1 MNDNEEE
8 KLDNMFPD
16 PEPTPTIE
24 EEKKS
29 WGDKLIAN
37 PDKYRYETVAY
48 MAASGMDQK
57 RIAEQ
62 MDMTQAWV
70 STIMGNTYVKNRVKE
85 IQKEQWGGNI
95 ETRFKQ
101 GLPKAMDVVEN
112 VISTSGDDR
121 LRLDAS
127 KWLLEKVTGKA
138 SQQVNVE
145 GNLLG
150 DLISQLDEMR
160 DAKGTEDEIVI
171 EETERDDMDEWI
183 LNNVP
188 SSVTV
193 GNKGKGETDGES

>member
-1 MNDNEEE
+1 MENNNEEN
-8 KLDNMFPD
+8 DNMFPD
-16 PEPTPTIE
+16 PEPITTVE
-24 EEKKS
+24 EEDKS
-29 WGDKLIAN
+29 WGDKLISN
-37 PDKYRYETVAY
+37 PQKYRYETVAF

-95 ETRFKQ
+95 ENRFKQ

-150 DLISQLDEMR
+150 DLIGQLDEMR
-160 DAKGTEDEIVI
+160 EAKEQGEEILIED
-171 EETERDDMDEWI
+171 TERDDMDEWI

-188 SSVTV
+188 SSVKV
-193 GNKGKGETDGES
+193 GKKDNKDGKE

>member
-1 MNDNEEE
+1 MENNNEEN
-8 KLDNMFPD
+8 DNMFPD
-16 PEPTPTIE
+16 PEPITTVE
-24 EEKKS
+24 EEDKS
-29 WGDKLIAN
+29 WGDKLISN
-37 PDKYRYETVAY
+37 PQKYRYETVAF
-48 MAASGMDQK
+48 MAASG
-57 RIAEQ
+57 
-62 MDMTQAWV
+62 MTQAWV

-95 ETRFKQ
+95 ENRFKQ

-150 DLISQLDEMR
+150 DLIGQLDEMR
-160 DAKGTEDEIVI
+160 EAKEQGEEILIED
-171 EETERDDMDEWI
+171 TERDDMDEWI

-188 SSVTV
+188 SSVKV
-193 GNKGKGETDGES
+193 GKKDNKDGKE